1 MLDDYALAS
10 DVGPQFGNVTV
21 GSVSE
26 SSNRKITQL
35 VRLAAL
41 ECAKTTNLRAVPA
54 RALPDLYLGIV
65 SGRLVRGTSSLDCHL
80 APARPG
86 LSFTLCV
93 SAVPNQAASAALVS
107 RSRRA
112 LQHRV
117 VQVPAR

>member
-65 SGRLVRGTSSLDCHL
+65 SKVSHQVRDESPPDRPSGTGAGRNLGAGCAWLWSCRGARRLLVRDCL
-80 APARPG
+80 WRR
-86 LSFTLCV
+86 
-93 SAVPNQAASAALVS
+93 Q
-107 RSRRA
+107 RSYDYRG
-112 LQHRV
+112 
-117 VQVPAR
+117 